1 MDYLLPNVQNA
12 PSNVFV
18 DLNSTRSQEAVIT
31 EISEQDVEEAST
43 AEMGKRD
50 FSVAE
55 AVPDVGVAAG
65 QVEIAVGG
73 FGEPTHVDAPLE
85 RFCSLGQRDGCESRE
100 ASNGTGLFGDDKE
113 EAGLF
118 CLKQ

>member
-1 MDYLLPNVQNA
+1 MPNVQNA

-73 FGEPTHVDAPLE
+73 FGEPTHEDAPLE
-85 RFCSLGQRDGCESRE
+85 RFSSLGQRDGYESRE

-118 CLKQ
+118 FLKQ